1 MVAREEGCGLLQC
14 AKLQRQPRSGETA
27 ARRSAIEKRF
37 RSRWRL
43 GRVAQEQEMKKTPN
57 AQRSTLNVHCSNL
70 ILLLSVGCW
79 MLDVGR
85 SLLLQEMDLPS
96 RNILWRIVGLII
108 GGIFI

>member
-43 GRVAQEQEMKKTPN
+43 GKVAQDQEMKKTPN
-57 AQRSTLNVHCSNL
+57 AQRPMPQPNFTIERWVL
-70 ILLLSVGCW
+70 G
-79 MLDVGR
+79 VGR
-85 SLLLQEMDLPS
+85 WTFAPLVRNGLALAQYPLPHRCS
-96 RNILWRIVGLII
+96 YRR
-108 GGIFI
+108 